1 VTADSFPPR
10 RSILSK
16 LRGRSAAELR
26 SRGMQLAHA
35 WMERAGL
42 SSLTTDLFDYDLPAH
57 LIAQTPAAR
66 RDGSRLLVVDRASGA
81 LSHHLFSDLPQFL
94 RGLHDAFAIT
104 LS

>member
-1 VTADSFPPR
+1 MTADAFPPR

-42 SSLTTDLFDYDLPAH
+42 SSLTGEPTDRSHPRH
-57 LIAQTPAAR
+57 LRSVSPTLRPSWGGTQS
-66 RDGSRLLVVDRASGA
+66 DGEDPVDRE
-81 LSHHLFSDLPQFL
+81 Q
-94 RGLHDAFAIT
+94 DAAGHEAHGQ
-104 LS
+104 

>member
-1 VTADSFPPR
+1 MTADAFPPR

-42 SSLTTDLFDYDLPAH
+42 SSLTGEPTDDVFWNRLSPD
-57 LIAQTPAAR
+57 AR
-66 RDGSRLLVVDRASGA
+66 RRLTKYDEAAFLDEFRSGHVPI
-81 LSHHLFSDLPQFL
+81 LMHFTV
-94 RGLHDAFAIT
+94 RGGAC
-104 LS
+104 